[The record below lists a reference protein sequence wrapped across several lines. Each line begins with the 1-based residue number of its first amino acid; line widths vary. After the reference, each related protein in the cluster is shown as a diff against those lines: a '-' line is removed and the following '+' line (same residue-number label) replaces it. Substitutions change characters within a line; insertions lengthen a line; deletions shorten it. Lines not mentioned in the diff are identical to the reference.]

1 MMIWLWQCVFLMQV
15 SLINRQAYHY
25 IHRARWHMVNC
36 LVEDVSSQISDR
48 GRSQCHH
55 ITDIDYWLLT
65 ISWLRLRRLTAFLP
79 LANIWYCCFYVY
91 PIEIIEPRDTNYK
104 TTQPKSCNICSEL
117 HDSWFGFRFKGCS
130 TQNSAQHSFLQFQIH
145 IHDWLRSCSW
155 CLMIPRYW

>member
-65 ISWLRLRRLTAFLP
+65 ISWLRLHRLTAFLP

-91 PIEIIEPRDTNYK
+91 PIEITEPRVTRQHN
-104 TTQPKSCNICSEL
+104 PKAAIYVVSCMI
-117 HDSWFGFRFKGCS
+117 HDSDSGSKDAQLRTQHNIHFYNFRFIFMAG
-130 TQNSAQHSFLQFQIH
+130 SAPVL
-145 IHDWLRSCSW
+145 DA
-155 CLMIPRYW
+155 